1 MKKFLKPAAF
11 AVAFILVAFHQQA
24 KAATGPYV
32 WYSSIATRVLAE
44 NNFSLELNQRG
55 SDEVIRV
62 SIQNPGRKNLS
73 VTLNGP
79 DGAMLDNFFTGRK
92 FVKMSKEYNFS
103 GAEEG
108 LYSIVISDGINKI
121 KRRVKLERVIA
132 QPVNRLIV
140 E

>member
-11 AVAFILVAFHQQA
+11 AVAFILVAFQQPA
-24 KAATGPYV
+24 KAAVGPYL
-32 WYSSIATRVLAE
+32 WYSSIAANVPAE

-55 SDEVIRV
+55 SDEVICA

-79 DGAMLDNFFTGRK
+79 DGATLDNFFTGRK

-108 LYSIVISDGINKI
+108 LYTIVISDGINKI
-121 KRRVKLERVIA
+121 KRQVKFERVIT
-132 QPVNRLIV
+132 QPVSRLIIK
-140 E
+140 